1 MASFVVF
8 DVLGLSLNWFLTLI
22 AFDIKENAVSMQP
35 GVRVFGRA
43 RTNYI
48 IAKHV
53 HTRRFVRDRSFLE
66 GFILDRAWP
75 VWSGCEMTCFCHTA
89 GTALFILFTNT
100 TLNRLGFGMLIVRVE
115 IAIVH

>member
-8 DVLGLSLNWFLTLI
+8 DVLGFSLNWFLTLI
-22 AFDIKENAVSMQP
+22 AFDKKENAVSMQP

-43 RTNYI
+43 KTNYI

-66 GFILDRAWP
+66 VFILDRA
-75 VWSGCEMTCFCHTA
+75 SGCEMTCFCSRT
-89 GTALFILFTNT
+89 
-100 TLNRLGFGMLIVRVE
+100 RL
-115 IAIVH
+115 